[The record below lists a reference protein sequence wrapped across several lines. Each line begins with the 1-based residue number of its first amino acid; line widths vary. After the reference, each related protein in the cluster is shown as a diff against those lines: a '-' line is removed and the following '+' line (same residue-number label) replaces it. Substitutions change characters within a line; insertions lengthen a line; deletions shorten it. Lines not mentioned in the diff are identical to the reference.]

1 MNVGLKTELKTE
13 LKTKSSGVIKIVSI
27 FDYKGV
33 KVAIRS
39 FYECYEYIF
48 AWNGVIYTD
57 YYELRLVKKKED
69 NQLLKDEAIRRLTT
83 IATLTIDKFVKESKV
98 GYKIKQLLGKLLS
111 NAKKHAT
118 RWYFSFKPEKQ
129 ASIGEVRVNV
139 PANRSSGQG

>member
-1 MNVGLKTELKTE
+1 MNVELKTLKT

-33 KVAIRS
+33 KVAIRN

-83 IATLTIDKFVKESKV
+83 IATLTIDKFIKESKV
-98 GYKIKQLLGKLLS
+98 GYKIKQLLS

-118 RWYFSFKPEKQ
+118 RWYFSFKPKK
-129 ASIGEVRVNV
+129 
-139 PANRSSGQG
+139 